1 MLPTTI
7 TRTTAEEPVVRIE
20 NVSKSFVSEDKLVA
34 VLEHVSFNVTKEF
47 LCIVGPSGCGKS
59 TLLRMISGLDQPTKG
74 QVYFHGKP
82 VTGPTPKMGMVFQT
96 FALIPWKTVLENVE
110 MGLAWVQMPEEDR
123 RKRSMK
129 FIQDVGLD
137 GFESS
142 YPKELSG
149 GMKQRVGIARALAL
163 EPEVL
168 LMDEPF
174 SSLDALTAEGLRRE
188 VLDIWKDPQFSTN
201 SVIMVTHNVQEA
213 VSMAD
218 TVIVMSPRPGKVIDN
233 VRIDMERPRD
243 QRDPRFFDF
252 VDRIISKIS

>member
-1 MLPTTI
+1 MLTSLATT
-7 TRTTAEEPVVRIE
+7 TDAPVVSIQK
-20 NVSKSFVSEDKLVA
+20 VSKSFISEERPIT
-34 VLEHVSFNVTKEF
+34 VLDNVSFDVTKEF
-47 LCIVGPSGCGKS
+47 LCIVGPSGSGKS
-59 TLLRMISGLDQPTKG
+59 TLLRIVAGLDKPTQG

-82 VTGPTPKMGMVFQT
+82 VVGPSPRMGMVFQT
-96 FALIPWKTVLENVE
+96 FALIPWRTVLENVE
-110 MGLAWVQMPEEDR
+110 MGLAWVDIPEDERR
-123 RKRSMK
+123 RKSMK
-129 FIQDVGLD
+129 FIMDVGLD

-188 VLDIWKDPQFSTN
+188 VLELWRDPHFSTN

-218 TVIVMSPRPGKVIDN
+218 TVIVMSPRPGRVIDN
-233 VRIDMERPRD
+233 IKIEMDRPRD
-243 QRDPRFFDF
+243 QRDPKFFDY